1 MKNLKDISVVI
12 PIYNEESNIN
22 ELYERLTKT
31 INEISSH
38 YEVIF
43 VNDGSDD
50 GAEQKILQISKLDPK
65 VFYINFNRNFGH
77 QIAVSAGLEKSH
89 AKCTV
94 IMDGDLQDPPELI
107 SKLYERYKEGFD
119 VVYAKRNERKGESYL
134 KKLSAKLFYRVL
146 ERLTSFSIP
155 LDSGD
160 FRLIDKKVVI
170 ALNEM
175 SEQNKFLRGQIAWLG
190 FSQSAV
196 GFDRDPRKSGTS
208 GYSYSKMI
216 RLALDA
222 ITSFFR
228 QTFIVCQSHGI
239 LYFFYLISG
248 HPLFLIQS
256 FFPKKDSYRVDIA
269 NYFIVIYWR
278 DSINF
283 YRYNWRIYCPHQHKQ

>member
-196 GFDRDPRKSGTS
+196 GFDRDPRKSG
-208 GYSYSKMI
+208 
-216 RLALDA
+216 
-222 ITSFFR
+222 
-228 QTFIVCQSHGI
+228 
-239 LYFFYLISG
+239 YFW
-248 HPLFLIQS
+248 LFLQQN
-256 FFPKKDSYRVDIA
+256 DSPCLRC
-269 NYFIVIYWR
+269 NY
-278 DSINF
+278 
-283 YRYNWRIYCPHQHKQ
+283 